1 METYKLVVLQP
12 TGADSIADLDP
23 AQRVETLNGKRIGLV
38 WNNKDYGDKLL
49 IQVQDLIHQRYP
61 EASFE
66 LYRLRDCCV
75 APPEGELERIANE
88 VDSVVYVLGD

>member
-1 METYKLVVLQP
+1 METSKLVVLQP
-12 TGADSIADLDP
+12 TGVDSTADLDP
-23 AQRVETLNGKRIGLV
+23 AQRVDTLNGKRIGLV

-49 IQVQDLIHQRYP
+49 IQVQDLIQERYP
-61 EASFE
+61 EASFK

-88 VDSVVYVLGD
+88 VDSAVYVLGD